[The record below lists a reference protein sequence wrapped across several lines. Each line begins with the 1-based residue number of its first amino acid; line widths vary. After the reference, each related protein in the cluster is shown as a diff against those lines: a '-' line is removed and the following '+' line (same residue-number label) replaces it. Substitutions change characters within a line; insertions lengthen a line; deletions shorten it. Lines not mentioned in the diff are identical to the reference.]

1 MPPSRE
7 SHRWLERPRMPNGS
21 GIALRRFDGRRRSA
35 PPRARR
41 RARAGLARRARMRR
55 MSPNRMSMENWRGN
69 SGFGAPSQRGDCC
82 VITMENPPRKRAHEP
97 RLTRAARAHAGH
109 PKFDRRPLRGP
120 VGPRQRGVCFRA
132 RIRIPPRRS
141 PRETRRRARG
151 GGGGA
156 RATVSRDGHI
166 RRAREISRR

>member
-1 MPPSRE
+1 
-7 SHRWLERPRMPNGS
+7 MPNGS
-21 GIALRRFDGRRRSA
+21 GIALRRFDGKRRSA

-55 MSPNRMSMENWRGN
+55 TCPNRMLMENWRGN
-69 SGFGAPSQRGDCC
+69 SDFGAPSQGGDCC

-120 VGPRQRGVCFRA
+120 VGPRQRGDCLHA

-141 PRETRRRARG
+141 PREDAPPRARRRRARDG
-151 GGGGA
+151 FARWAYTTGA
-156 RATVSRDGHI
+156 RYKPMLSLRNID
-166 RRAREISRR
+166 RAILYI